1 MIRAAPTRNDY
12 WVQLPIRGSLDVSI
26 GPTALP
32 AARAAPWSCH
42 PRTTTTISC
51 APTRA
56 ARVHVCINRDALLWQ
71 LAALLG
77 EPWTRRSSI
86 CSERCG

>member
-32 AARAAPWSCH
+32 AAPAAP
-42 PRTTTTISC
+42 
-51 APTRA
+51 
-56 ARVHVCINRDALLWQ
+56 
-71 LAALLG
+71 
-77 EPWTRRSSI
+77 
-86 CSERCG
+86 